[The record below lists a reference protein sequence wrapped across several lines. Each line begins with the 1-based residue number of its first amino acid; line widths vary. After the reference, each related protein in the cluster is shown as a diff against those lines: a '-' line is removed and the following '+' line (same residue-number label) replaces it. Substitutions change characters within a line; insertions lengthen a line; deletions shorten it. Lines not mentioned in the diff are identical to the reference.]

1 MTRHR
6 DGRPSPA
13 ARWRQRM
20 ARVHLG
26 PRLGELAAWAAL
38 AALVYSWVG
47 PAGAVGVAGLAVVLA
62 LSGFRIV
69 WWFRMD

>member
-6 DGRPSPA
+6 DGRPTPA
-13 ARWRQRM
+13 AKRRARM
-20 ARVHLG
+20 ARLNLG
-26 PRLGELAAWAAL
+26 PRLGEAFTWAAL
-38 AALVYSWVG
+38 ATLVYFWVG

-69 WWFRMD
+69 RWMQ